1 MRQNFVE
8 RMCIKNRKIKK
19 KQKQK
24 QGDASSKYR
33 WVFSLQLPIPASPLL
48 KPGTSLLT

>member
-19 KQKQK
+19 KKK